1 MKLFRLITLPYWRR
15 RALKTFLTVLGMAS
29 GIAVYTAI
37 DLSNRSALRSF
48 EESVRRIGGDADLA
62 VVGRERKVADADYA
76 AVLLLPGTRAA
87 TPQLEAQ
94 GLCGADAKT
103 SFTLLGVDPLS
114 RGAFFSGAGA
124 RPPGDARPW
133 LELMAEPG
141 TALVPATL
149 AARCGIRDGE
159 AFTVLLRGRPVA
171 LRARLGGGG
180 DPAFADS
187 GLIFA
192 DVATAQEA
200 LGELGHLTRIEIKLD
215 PGSESAWRAAAARGL
230 AAGLGFE
237 GREASL
243 GRGRDLLKAFQ
254 LNLLSLA
261 LVAVFVAVFIVYNSA
276 SLSVL
281 HRRADLA
288 VLRALGATRRQIASA
303 FAIEVLLLGAL
314 SGLLGVALGAALA
327 RALFGAIAQTVQN
340 LYLAGTE
347 LRLFDD
353 WRSAGI
359 ALGLALGA
367 SGLGALVPLAE
378 VFSTGPAEAVRR
390 LGYERR
396 LRRHPLLLA
405 GVAGLMFAAAFASA
419 ALSSIHRPAWG
430 FVTAFA
436 VLLGFLT
443 LTPGVMRGALSLLT
457 RAAGALRL
465 GYSQIACAQIAE
477 NPYRYGVVTAALAL
491 GVALWLG
498 VSLMISSF
506 RGTVVDWIGTTIRG
520 DLYLTLSDNP
530 GNRYASF
537 LSEAFIREA
546 EALPEVARR
555 DFLRVIPA
563 RLGAEEVTL
572 SGVELRDLLK
582 RGQFKILSGSAA
594 TFGATPGDA
603 AWAAVSESFARRRG
617 LKPGD
622 VFRTATEWG
631 SWNLKVGAVLYDYTS
646 ERGIVYVERGDFAAF
661 SGDGRIHGI
670 ALYLE
675 DPAQAEALAARVR
688 AFPSAP
694 PTLEARPNREVRER
708 VLRIFDE
715 TFQTTEALKLV
726 ALFVAFLGILTT
738 LSILLEEKRRE
749 VGLLQ
754 ALGATPAQLAGYALS
769 QGAALGLCGWLLG
782 ALCGVALCWVIIR
795 VINYDHFGWTIFFRP
810 DWGLLGQ
817 SFALTMLVATLAT
830 LWPMRYLRKIQPGE
844 ALRFEE

>member
-15 RALKTFLTVLGMAS
+15 RALKTFLTILGMAS
-29 GIAVYTAI
+29 GIAVYSAI
-37 DLSNRSALRSF
+37 DLSNRSALHSF

-62 VVGRERKVADADYA
+62 VVGRERKVADADFV
-76 AVLLLPGTRAA
+76 AVLGLAQTRAA
-87 TPQLEAQ
+87 TPLLEAQ
-94 GLCGADAKT
+94 GLCGPEAKI

-114 RGAFFSGAGA
+114 RGAFFSGGGA

-149 AARCGIRDGE
+149 AARCGIRDAE

-187 GLIFA
+187 GLIFV
-192 DVATAQEA
+192 DIATAQEV
-200 LGELGHLTRIEIKLD
+200 LGELGHLTRIEIRLD
-215 PGSESAWRAAAARGL
+215 PGAEAAWRAAAREL
-230 AAGLGFE
+230 APGLGFE

-288 VLRALGATRRQIASA
+288 VLRALGATRLQIASA
-303 FAIEVLLLGAL
+303 FGIEVLLLGVVSGAL
-314 SGLLGVALGAALA
+314 GILLGGALA

-353 WRSAGI
+353 WRSGGI

-405 GVAGLMFAAAFASA
+405 GVAGLMFALAFASA
-419 ALSSIHRPAWG
+419 GLSSIHRPAWG

-465 GYSQIACAQIAE
+465 GYGQIACAQIAE

-498 VSLMISSF
+498 VSLMIASF

-537 LSEAFIREA
+537 LSEDFIRDA
-546 EALPEVARR
+546 EGLPGMARR
-555 DFLRVIPA
+555 DFLRVVPA
-563 RLGAEEVTL
+563 RLGDEELTL
-572 SGVELRDLLK
+572 SGVELRDLMG
-582 RGQFKILSGSAA
+582 RGQFKILAGGAA
-594 TFGATPGDA
+594 TFAAPSGDA

-617 LKPGD
+617 LKAGD
-622 VFRTATEWG
+622 GFRVSTEWG
-631 SWNLKVGAVLYDYTS
+631 SWDLKVGAVLYDYTS
-646 ERGIVYVERGDFAAF
+646 ERGIVYVERAAFAAF
-661 SGDGRIHGI
+661 SGDSRIHGI
-670 ALYLE
+670 ALYLN

-817 SFALTMLVATLAT
+817 SFGLTMLVATVAT
-830 LWPMRYLRKIQPGE
+830 LWPMRYLLKIQPSE